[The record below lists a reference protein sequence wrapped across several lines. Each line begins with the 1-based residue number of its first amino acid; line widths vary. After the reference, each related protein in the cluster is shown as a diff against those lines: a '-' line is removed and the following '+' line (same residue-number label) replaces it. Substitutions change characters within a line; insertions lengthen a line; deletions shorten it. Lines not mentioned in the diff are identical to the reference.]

1 VNSKQKNLREALTNQ
16 LTRVPGLPEVDLPLA
31 AAVRDACV
39 QAALAAYEDAAM
51 SGLCHEGAWEC
62 AVDAI
67 RSLDVE
73 RLIAALPKERQ
84 HA

>member
-1 VNSKQKNLREALTNQ
+1 VNSEQKNLREAHSLT
-16 LTRVPGLPEVDLPLA
+16 EVDLPLA
-31 AAVRDACV
+31 TAVRDACV

-67 RSLDVE
+67 RSLDIE
-73 RLIAALPKERQ
+73 RLIAALPKEQQ

>member
-1 VNSKQKNLREALTNQ
+1 MDDKKKEIREALMRQ
-16 LTRVPGLPEVDLPLA
+16 LTRVPNLLGFDLPLA
-31 AAVRDACV
+31 TAVRDACV

-62 AVDAI
+62 AVATI

-73 RLIAALPKERQ
+73 RLLAELQKERQ